1 MLFSGLENGQ
11 AKFPNNV
18 AELGVTYKQSNCI
31 MEHSTECLM
40 KGNKRRA
47 TNLEISNFI
56 NIHNSSR
63 PIFGAKNFIIRTV
76 SRSS

>member
-1 MLFSGLENGQ
+1 MSFSGLENGR

-18 AELGVTYKQSNCI
+18 AELGVTYKQGNRI

-47 TNLEISNFI
+47 TNLEISDSNFI

-63 PIFGAKNFIIRTV
+63 PFLGGQELHC
-76 SRSS
+76 